1 MKFIG
6 IDLAWTYKNES
17 GICVISESGA
27 VELLDSQVYSNGDLL
42 GIIKKY
48 NRDGMCIAID
58 APLLVKNATG
68 SRGAE
73 GALMRTEIHGCRLS
87 AFNSNRNYFM
97 KFFGDIRGETLMEM
111 ILQEF
116 PDMEIGFSDSKSL
129 LETFPTGI
137 CCGLFPEIYPVKYK
151 RKPRVPFEETCR
163 HMGIL
168 LNRFERIE
176 TVEGHV
182 SGLISKLA
190 VDVSSLTRKEHKHVE
205 DKIDA
210 FLCAYGMSSIY
221 HGRAEDTMFGN
232 TEDGFIVV
240 PVKND

>member
-1 MKFIG
+1 
-6 IDLAWTYKNES
+6 
-17 GICVISESGA
+17 
-27 VELLDSQVYSNGDLL
+27 
-42 GIIKKY
+42 
-48 NRDGMCIAID
+48 
-58 APLLVKNATG
+58 
-68 SRGAE
+68 
-73 GALMRTEIHGCRLS
+73 
-87 AFNSNRNYFM
+87 
-97 KFFGDIRGETLMEM
+97 
-111 ILQEF
+111 
-116 PDMEIGFSDSKSL
+116 IGFSDAKSL
-129 LETFPTGI
+129 LETFPTDI
-137 CCGLFPEIYPVKYK
+137 CCGLFPEIYPVKYI

-176 TVEGHV
+176 TVEDHV

-190 VDVSSLTRKEHKHVE
+190 VDVSSLPRKAHKHAEHKIV
-205 DKIDA
+205 A

>member
-1 MKFIG
+1 
-6 IDLAWTYKNES
+6 
-17 GICVISESGA
+17 
-27 VELLDSQVYSNGDLL
+27 
-42 GIIKKY
+42 
-48 NRDGMCIAID
+48 
-58 APLLVKNATG
+58 
-68 SRGAE
+68 
-73 GALMRTEIHGCRLS
+73 
-87 AFNSNRNYFM
+87 
-97 KFFGDIRGETLMEM
+97 GDIRGETLMEM

-176 TVEGHV
+176 TVE
-182 SGLISKLA
+182 
-190 VDVSSLTRKEHKHVE
+190 D
-205 DKIDA
+205 
-210 FLCAYGMSSIY
+210 